1 MKNSFLLGLILG
13 IISPALA
20 YYLTEFTELQL
31 QLFPTKP
38 AGFYVLAATINLVS
52 AWISHKKGFDKIATG
67 LILATFLGML
77 WLIFTK
83 NISI

>member
-20 YYLTEFTELQL
+20 YYLTEYTELHL

-52 AWISHKKGFDKIATG
+52 AWIAHKKGFDKIATG
-67 LILATFLGML
+67 LILSTFLGML